1 MDCVST
7 VNSQEQHLL
16 HATDVEKDAWAA
28 KVTVCENCPSNTVI
42 MAEMPS
48 KQGNNP

>member
-7 VNSQEQHLL
+7 ANSQAEHLK
-16 HATDVEKDAWAA
+16 HATEEEKEAWPA